1 MQQYYIEM
9 GQRIKLRRQELKL
22 TQLQLAELI
31 DISNN
36 HMSAIEN
43 AKTNLSMDNFIKLC
57 ETLKVTPDYL
67 LLGSM
72 HANNVPQDIMDKL
85 RLCSESDLELLKQI
99 IELFVNRNQ
108 THWNEKNFI

>member
-43 AKTNLSMDNFIKLC
+43 AKTNLSMDNFVKL
-57 ETLKVTPDYL
+57 
-67 LLGSM
+67 
-72 HANNVPQDIMDKL
+72 
-85 RLCSESDLELLKQI
+85 
-99 IELFVNRNQ
+99 
-108 THWNEKNFI
+108 